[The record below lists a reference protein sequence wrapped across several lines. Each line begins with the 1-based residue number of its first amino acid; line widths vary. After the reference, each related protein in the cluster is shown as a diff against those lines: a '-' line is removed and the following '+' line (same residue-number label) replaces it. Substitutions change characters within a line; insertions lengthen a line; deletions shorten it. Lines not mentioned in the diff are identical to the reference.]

1 MSGSYDL
8 DFGDKSD
15 EHKFVEGSEEETSFF
30 EVRFVNEAGRS
41 EVPYRARFENN
52 LTVDDVLKSVCARWS
67 LSAANASLWSGDK
80 QLSSEEAVMWRGGP
94 LVFDLHVVKKDV
106 LAEAVLVKKD
116 LLADADK
123 FVRPENEHFL
133 FGADLHNQIMA
144 GAIDVFIY
152 MHKDDLNSITQF
164 KRSAVVCSNADHNCS
179 SPKRKNVFNAFFYVG
194 GKAVQTEIFLRPR
207 TRDKCKKD
215 CAHPKYKCVRVT
227 EKDVE
232 PARLSVSKISLDDST
247 ANADDVADALD
258 DEDDDDAD
266 KAAEAAVVAAVAA
279 VDDLVF
285 ALAVDFDFKDPAER
299 DDSEPKVFGMRS
311 HQRLMLEEGDDGSG
325 ITVYV
330 RADNAQK
337 WRTTGRI
344 CSNLR
349 HKQPNA
355 SLCGVVFYS
364 YRKQSWCETSMHVVR
379 SDSKPVVCCGDT
391 WYKYKKVV
399 S

>member
-1 MSGSYDL
+1 
-8 DFGDKSD
+8 
-15 EHKFVEGSEEETSFF
+15 
-30 EVRFVNEAGRS
+30 
-41 EVPYRARFENN
+41 
-52 LTVDDVLKSVCARWS
+52 VCARWS

-232 PARLSVSKISLDDST
+232 PARLSVQ
-247 ANADDVADALD
+247 
-258 DEDDDDAD
+258 
-266 KAAEAAVVAAVAA
+266 
-279 VDDLVF
+279 
-285 ALAVDFDFKDPAER
+285 
-299 DDSEPKVFGMRS
+299 RS
-311 HQRLMLEEGDDGSG
+311 AWTIQRQMPMTLLTLLTM
-325 ITVYV
+325 
-330 RADNAQK
+330 
-337 WRTTGRI
+337 RTTMMLTRLQKLLLLLLSLRSMI
-344 CSNLR
+344 LFCS
-349 HKQPNA
+349 
-355 SLCGVVFYS
+355 
-364 YRKQSWCETSMHVVR
+364 
-379 SDSKPVVCCGDT
+379 CC
-391 WYKYKKVV
+391 
-399 S
+399 